1 MAGLY
6 ALARPERRVGWR
18 LVAALALG
26 VAAAGSAVGLLATSA
41 WLITAASAQPP
52 VLLLMVPIVA
62 VRAFGVGRGV
72 FRYVER
78 LVGHDAAYRVL
89 GETRARITT
98 RLEKTAPLASQ
109 RKGDLLA
116 RLVLD
121 VDAVLDLWLRVLLPV
136 AVAAVTAAATVA
148 LLAVLLPTA
157 GAVVALAVLVACT
170 VVPWLTARTAARAE
184 RSLAGARGD
193 VAATTTESLLTAA
206 DVVAYNAIDA
216 VLDEFSR
223 RDARLAAAER
233 RSAWSA
239 GLGSALLVLCV
250 GGASIA
256 ALVLGSTADITG
268 AVFAV
273 LVLTPLA
280 LADVLGGIPVAA
292 QLAIRVRASLARV
305 QELLDT
311 PAPVTDPPNPLPL
324 PTGRHLQLRHL
335 HAGYSNTGPHNT
347 SLRNASS
354 DNTGSHNTGSENTGY
369 GGVGRGDVLKG
380 LSVDVPAGSR
390 VVVTGASGAGKSTLA
405 LVLLRFL
412 EPWGG
417 EVLLGGVDVR
427 QLEGDQVRSVVGLLT
442 QESHVFDTSI
452 RENLLLAKPGASDLQ
467 LWNALY
473 RARLGQF
480 VEKLPD
486 GLDTMVGEHGARL
499 SGGERQ
505 RLAFARLLLADRDVL
520 VLDEP
525 TEHLDEETG
534 RILLADLFAAAGDR
548 TVVLLT
554 HRPELVPPHV
564 PRQLVCLT

>member
-1 MAGLY
+1 VKRAIVLDP
-6 ALARPERRVGWR
+6 LARPQGAVWWR
-18 LVAALALG
+18 LALALVLG
-26 VAAAGSAVGLLATSA
+26 VAAAGSAVALLATSA

-89 GETRARITT
+89 GETRARITG
-98 RLEKTAPLASQ
+98 RLEKLAPLTSQ

-121 VDAVLDLWLRVLLPV
+121 VDAVLDLWLRVLLP
-136 AVAAVTAAATVA
+136 ATVAAVTAAATVA
-148 LLAVLLPTA
+148 LLAILLPTA
-157 GAVVALAVLVACT
+157 GAAVAVAVLIACT
-170 VVPWLTARTAARAE
+170 VVPWLTARTAERAE
-184 RSLAGARGD
+184 RNLAGARGD
-193 VAATTTESLLTAA
+193 VAATTTEALLTAA
-206 DVVAYNAIDA
+206 DVVAFNAIDT
-216 VLDEFSR
+216 VLDDFSR

-256 ALVLGSTADITG
+256 ALVLGSTANITG

-280 LADVLGGIPVAA
+280 LADVLGGLPAAA
-292 QLAIRVRASLARV
+292 QLAIRVRASLDRV
-305 QELLDT
+305 QELVDT
-311 PAPVTDPPNPLPL
+311 PSSVTEPVEPLPL
-324 PTGRHLQLRHL
+324 PAGRDLQVRLLR
-335 HAGYSNTGPHNT
+335 AGY
-347 SLRNASS
+347 
-354 DNTGSHNTGSENTGY
+354 DGS
-369 GGVGRGDVLKG
+369 DVLDG
-380 LSVDVPAGSR
+380 LNLDLPAGSR
-390 VVVTGASGAGKSTLA
+390 VVITGPSGSGKSTLA
-405 LVLLRFL
+405 SVLLRFL
-412 EPWGG
+412 EPRGG
-417 EVLLGGVDVR
+417 QVLLDGVDVAR
-427 QLEGDQVRSVVGLLT
+427 LQGDQVRSVVGLLT

-452 RENLLLAKPGASDLQ
+452 RENLLLAKPGASDLR
-467 LWNALY
+467 LWEALY
-473 RARLGQF
+473 RARLGLL
-480 VEKLPD
+480 VESLPD
-486 GLDTMVGEHGARL
+486 GLDTVVGEHGARL

-534 RILLADLFAAAGDR
+534 RALLADLFGAAGDR

-554 HRPELVPPHV
+554 HRPELMPPHV
-564 PRQLVCLT
+564 TRQQVCLT